1 MSSITLNGARVS
13 SVSVKTP
20 FYGAWSADVTMAG
33 AEDIVDAEKHVTT
46 AVALV
51 IGDLTL
57 RGTIVRQAVY
67 GGARSIW
74 IVAGAGGWR
83 NVIAAKGYSQEG
95 GIKLST
101 VLNDAARAAGE
112 SIAIATAD
120 DRTIGTSY
128 ARERAAAERV
138 LALETAGAWWIDTA
152 GVTQLAAR
160 VGTAVVAP
168 FTVVKQM
175 GGAGQ
180 FEIATENPSQWQPGR
195 TFAAPQITGTHTI
208 SSVTLDAS
216 NDGKVRL
223 FVLAKFDGLTER
235 LLVSLRKIIRA
246 EMAAHSYA
254 GVWEYTIVDCTTSTV
269 DVKSDHPTMPDL
281 TKVPMMP
288 GLLGE
293 VVLPTVGAKCRIR
306 FVNNDPTRPEC
317 IGIVGDSRNSTVDVS
332 SGVFTVNEGSQFAA
346 LANLVNTNFATLA
359 TLFNAHTH
367 PTPWGPTLPP
377 IVPMVDASDFPSVA
391 CTKIKLD

>member
-1 MSSITLNGARVS
+1 MSSILLNNARVT
-13 SVSVKTP
+13 SVTVKTP
-20 FYGAWSADVTMAG
+20 FYGAWSADVTMA
-33 AEDIVDAEKHVTT
+33 AADEIVDTQKRPTT
-46 AVALV
+46 AVTLV

-83 NVIAAKGYSQEG
+83 NVIAAKGYAQSS

-112 SIAIATAD
+112 SIVIGT

-128 ARERAAAERV
+128 AREKAAAERV
-138 LALETAGAWWIDTA
+138 LALETAGAWWIDTS

-160 VGTAVVAP
+160 TSTLVVAP
-168 FTVVKQM
+168 FTVVKHL

-180 FEIATENPSQWQPGR
+180 FEIATDTPSQWQPGR
-195 TFAAPQITGTHTI
+195 TFTAPQTPGTHTI

-235 LLVSLRKIIRA
+235 LLVSIRKLIRA
-246 EMAAHSYA
+246 EMAQQSYA
-254 GVWEYTIVDCTTSTV
+254 GVWEYTIVSGTTTTV
-269 DVKSDHPTMPDL
+269 DVKSDHLTMPDL

-293 VVLPTVGAKCRIR
+293 VVLPTAGAKCRIR

-317 IGIVGDSRNSTVDVS
+317 VGIVGDSRNSTVDVS
-332 SGVFTVNEGSQFAA
+332 SGLLKVNEGSQFAA
-346 LANLVNTNFATLA
+346 LANLVNANFATLA
-359 TLFNAHTH
+359 TLFTAHAH
-367 PTPWGPTLPP
+367 PTGVGPSGPP
-377 IVPMVDASDFPSVA
+377 AVPMVAASDFPSVA
-391 CTKIKLD
+391 CTKLKTD